1 MRNLRYISPDETAI
15 LADRDDG
22 SQVLLEPSL
31 GPIGD
36 MYQLARRGSLGN
48 IAPYQPPPPP
58 PVERV
63 LAELQAGISA
73 HVNRVARGRGYD
85 DGVSCASYAAST
97 VPLWAA
103 EAGAFIAWRDAVWS
117 AVLDGLES
125 VQSGKTPMPVLQDII
140 EALPV
145 IEWPEG
151 YSE

>member
-1 MRNLRYISPDETAI
+1 MFQSMEWADEAHTAI
-15 LADRDDG
+15 RAIRPDGTAKLIDRASRDLWEIATAG
-22 SQVLLEPSL
+22 RL
-31 GPIGD
+31 GTVEA
-36 MYQLARRGSLGN
+36 YK
-48 IAPYQPPPPP
+48 PPPPP

-103 EAGAFIAWRDAVWS
+103 EAAAFIAWRDAVWS

-140 EALPV
+140 AALPV